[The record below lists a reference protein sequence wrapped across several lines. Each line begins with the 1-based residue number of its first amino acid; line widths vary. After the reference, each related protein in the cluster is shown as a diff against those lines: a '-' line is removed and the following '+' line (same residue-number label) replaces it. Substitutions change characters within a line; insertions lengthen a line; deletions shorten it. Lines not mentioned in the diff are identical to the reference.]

1 MVERSP
7 VTGQPAPTELVGW
20 TLVQT
25 SHRVGRRLQEV
36 FAGAGL
42 TAHQF
47 GVLVQLTVE
56 PGVSQAAL
64 ARKILIT
71 PQSMGELLNQL
82 DTLGLITRV
91 PIRARGTAARVGL
104 SDAGRAALETTYP
117 QVGAA
122 NAPDALGLTSTEA
135 STLNAI
141 LHKMITHL
149 DGERR

>member
-7 VTGQPAPTELVGW
+7 VSGQPAPADLVGW

-25 SHRVGRRLQEV
+25 SHRVARRLQEV
-36 FAGAGL
+36 FAGVGL

-82 DTLGLITRV
+82 DALGLITRV
-91 PIRARGTAARVGL
+91 PVEARGTAVRVEL
-104 SDAGRAALETTYP
+104 TDAGQVALETTYP
-117 QVGAA
+117 QVGAV
-122 NAPDALGLTSTEA
+122 NTPDALGLTPTEA
-135 STLNAI
+135 STLNKI
-141 LHKMITHL
+141 LHKMVTHL
-149 DGERR
+149 DAERT